1 MTSATTTVMV
11 KIHYHGFHDQIVKSN
26 WKYRES
32 LRSLIIKEVTDFC
45 YAALSLFI
53 SSTMSLP
60 KIPNKSPLWLT
71 ILVALPLLASYIIFF
86 PLTVWNDIICFFS
99 IVHYIYRV
107 YTCNTLVPFFHLV
120 KVHISFF
127 FIS

>member
-1 MTSATTTVMV
+1 
-11 KIHYHGFHDQIVKSN
+11 
-26 WKYRES
+26 
-32 LRSLIIKEVTDFC
+32 
-45 YAALSLFI
+45 
-53 SSTMSLP
+53 MSLP

-127 FIS
+127 LFLKGALSGLRQFLAIESPFKMMKNAVCFTSKGIFVLKIFKFLY